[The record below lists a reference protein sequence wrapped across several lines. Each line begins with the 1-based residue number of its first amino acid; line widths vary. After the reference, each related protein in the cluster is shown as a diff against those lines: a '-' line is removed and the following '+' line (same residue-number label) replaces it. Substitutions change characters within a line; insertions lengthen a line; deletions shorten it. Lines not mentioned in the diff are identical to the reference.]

1 MALEAFLKI
10 EGIPGESRKQGHADE
25 IDILSFS
32 FGASNPTTVGKGTGA
47 GASQVN
53 ISSFNIMK
61 STDLSS
67 APLFLRCAK
76 GEHIPT
82 AIVTLRKAGG
92 ENPLEYLQY
101 KFSKVYVDS
110 IQWSG
115 SSGGDDTPTSTLRFS
130 IAASQLAPEPTGT
143 ICTSSCG
150 LNPPLRITYAAKCAL
165 KAPAVVTPTFKPLS
179 DLIF

>member
-10 EGIPGESRKQGHADE
+10 EGIPGESRKDGHKDE

-47 GASQVN
+47 GASQVS

-61 STDLSS
+61 MTDLSS
-67 APLFLRCAK
+67 TAFFLRCAK
-76 GEHIPT
+76 GEHIPLAT
-82 AIVTLRKAGG
+82 VTLRKSGG
-92 ENPLEYLQY
+92 TNPLEYLQY

-115 SSGGDDTPTSTLRFS
+115 SSGGDDSPAESLSLAFEKVEIVYS
-130 IAASQLAPEPTGT
+130 SQNDDGTAKKTVGSGWDVPTGT
-143 ICTSSCG
+143 PSG
-150 LNPPLRITYAAKCAL
+150 VK
-165 KAPAVVTPTFKPLS
+165 
-179 DLIF
+179 